1 MNIFSGRGA
10 PVFYPE
16 NGNRISRTKAQRHKG
31 TKAQRAGRCERK
43 VGARLFT
50 HWVNDWPAPESL
62 EASGLC
68 AFVPLCEN
76 FHRRFQVFQRCPK
89 LPPQTGAS
97 LAQGGDGLKN
107 KGADLLSEKRNCGP
121 RKSRKARCGAALGLL
136 RPAPLRRAGRD
147 PPRRRLLPRR
157 RSRLRPWRA
166 PHQKLP
172 LPKISKIALGPA
184 GRTALLRSNP
194 MSAALS
200 LRPQIRRKSPVLAV
214 RETPHSSFFLGLS
227 AFLRPRTPRPRSPFS
242 PSPVRQRGSKLL
254 APPASRPGPRR
265 AS

>member
-1 MNIFSGRGA
+1 MRRKSFLNIFSGRGA

-31 TKAQRAGRCERK
+31 TKGRALRTESGCQT
-43 VGARLFT
+43 VHPL
-50 HWVNDWPAPESL
+50 VNDWPAPESL

-107 KGADLLSEKRNCGP
+107 KGTDLLSEKRNCGP
-121 RKSRKARCGAALGLL
+121 RKSRRARCGAALGLL
-136 RPAPLRRAGRD
+136 RPAPLRRAGRV
-147 PPRRRLLPRR
+147 PPRRRQLPRP

-172 LPKISKIALGPA
+172 LPKIPKIALGPA
-184 GRTALLRSNP
+184 ERTALLRRNP
-194 MSAALS
+194 TSAALS

-214 RETPHSSFFLGLS
+214 RETPHSSFFIGLS

-242 PSPVRQRGSKLL
+242 P
-254 APPASRPGPRR
+254 
-265 AS
+265 